1 MNRRAFITLLGGTAT
16 AWPLAARAQRPAM
29 PVVGFLLGRAREESA
44 DDTAAFRQG
53 LNEMGYII
61 GRNVA
66 LEYRW
71 TEGHDERLPELAA
84 ELVRQRVA
92 VIAAVGG
99 NNSAFAAKAA
109 TADIP
114 IVFTSGA
121 DPVKVGLVTSL
132 NRPGSNV
139 TGVSWFGSESLP
151 KRLGIL
157 GELVPNIKLAV
168 LLVNPNM
175 PELADQ
181 PEAAQQTA
189 HALGWQLQVVE
200 ARSAS
205 EIDTAFAEAK
215 RQRTDA
221 IIVGAGPFFRI
232 HRTELVVQAA
242 RHGIP
247 AIYGNRETVTS
258 GGLISYGNS
267 LPDAYRRAGLQTGRI
282 LRGAKPADLPVDR
295 AIKFE
300 LVINLKTAKALGL
313 TVPPMLIARA
323 DEVIE

>member
-1 MNRRAFITLLGGTAT
+1 MSTRRGFITLLGGAA
-16 AWPLAARAQRPAM
+16 AWPLAARAQKPAM
-29 PVVGFLLGRAREESA
+29 PVIGFLSGRAREESA
-44 DDTAAFRQG
+44 YDAAAFRQG
-53 LNEMGYII
+53 LNEMGFII

-71 TEGHDERLPELAA
+71 SEGHDERLAELAV
-84 ELVRQRVA
+84 ELVRRQVA

-109 TADIP
+109 TTDIP

-121 DPVKVGLVTSL
+121 DPIKVGLVTSL
-132 NRPGSNV
+132 NRPGGNV

-168 LLVNPNM
+168 LLVNSNM
-175 PELADQ
+175 PELAGL

-189 HALGWQLQVVE
+189 HALGWQLHVVE

-215 RQRTDA
+215 RQRADA
-221 IIVGAGPFFRI
+221 VIVGAGPFFRI
-232 HRTELVVQAA
+232 HRAQLVVQAD
-242 RHGIP
+242 RHAIP
-247 AIYGNRETVTS
+247 AIYVNRETVTG

-313 TVPPMLIARA
+313 EVPPTLLARA